1 MGTDLLPRVDI
12 PGKVTGAPAYVHDLR
27 PERMLHARVVR
38 PPSPAA
44 ELTAVDTSTV
54 EAMPG
59 FVAVVRDGSFL
70 AVVAEREFQAV
81 LAMRALAAAAEW
93 RERESL
99 PEQSRLYDVLRELE
113 TEVGT
118 VAETGSPQV
127 PDGERTRRMTFSR
140 PYMMHGPIGPSC
152 AVALMDGDALTV
164 WSHTQG
170 VYPDREAISEL
181 LGMPL
186 DRVRVIHVE
195 GAGCYGHNGA
205 DDAAA
210 DAALIARAMPRRPV
224 RVQWTREQ
232 EHGWE
237 PYGPAMTMDIAGT
250 VGKDGRISHFTYD
263 LWSNSHSTRPGGAA
277 RLIAA
282 QHLANPIPFDLPE
295 LSISPSGN
303 GDRNAN
309 PYYAIPNKRILWHYV
324 NAMPLRVSALRA
336 LGAYANVFALESFMD
351 ELALVAGADPV
362 EFRLRHLEDPRAV
375 AVVETAAERF
385 GWSSDPLPPNQGR
398 GFAFARYKNL
408 AAIWP

>member
-1 MGTDLLPRVDI
+1 MAESGTAVRYAAANVRQLLLDEAARRWTANAAELRVESKQVVAGDGRTLGYGELAAGINLIIPARADVPLTPTEAFALLGTDLLPRVDI

-27 PERMLHARVVR
+27 PEGLLHARVVR

-44 ELTAVDTSTV
+44 ELVAVDTGAV
-54 EAMPG
+54 EAMRG

-70 AVVAEREFQAV
+70 AVVAKREFQAV

-99 PEQSRLYDVLRELE
+99 PEQSRLFDVLRELE

-140 PYMMHGPIGPSC
+140 PYMMHGSIGPSC
-152 AVALMDGDALTV
+152 AVALMDGDALT
-164 WSHTQG
+164 SGRTPRAYIRTARRLPSCSACRSSGCASSTQ
-170 VYPDREAISEL
+170 
-181 LGMPL
+181 
-186 DRVRVIHVE
+186 E

-210 DAALIARAMPRRPV
+210 DAALIARALPGRPV

-250 VGKDGRISHFTYD
+250 VGEDGRISHFTYD

-282 QHLANPIPFDLPE
+282 QHLANPIPFDLP
-295 LSISPSGN
+295 G
-303 GDRNAN
+303 
-309 PYYAIPNKRILWHYV
+309 
-324 NAMPLRVSALRA
+324 
-336 LGAYANVFALESFMD
+336 
-351 ELALVAGADPV
+351 
-362 EFRLRHLEDPRAV
+362 
-375 AVVETAAERF
+375 
-385 GWSSDPLPPNQGR
+385 
-398 GFAFARYKNL
+398 
-408 AAIWP
+408 

>member
-1 MGTDLLPRVDI
+1 
-12 PGKVTGAPAYVHDLR
+12 
-27 PERMLHARVVR
+27 MLHARVVR

-44 ELTAVDTSTV
+44 ELMAVDTGTV

-81 LAMRALAAAAEW
+81 LAMRTLAAAAEW

-118 VAETGSPQV
+118 VAEAGSPQV
-127 PDGERTRRMTFSR
+127 PDGERTRRMTFTR
-140 PYMMHGPIGPSC
+140 PYMMHGSIGPSC
-152 AVALMDGDALTV
+152 AVALMEGDALTV

-186 DRVRVIHVE
+186 ERVRVIHVE

-210 DAALIARAMPRRPV
+210 DAALIARALPGRPV

-250 VGKDGRISHFTYD
+250 VGEDGRISHFTYD

-277 RLIAA
+277 RLIAGAASRQSRTLRPAGAEHQRLGQRRPQRQPLLRDPEQARPLALRQRDAA
-282 QHLANPIPFDLPE
+282 QGLGAAGARRLRQRLRARE
-295 LSISPSGN
+295 LHGRAGARRRRRPGRVPAAPPRGSPRSGGGRNSGGSASAGRATRFRRTTAAASPSRGT
-303 GDRNAN
+303 RTWR
-309 PYYAIPNKRILWHYV
+309 PTWRW
-324 NAMPLRVSALRA
+324 R
-336 LGAYANVFALESFMD
+336 
-351 ELALVAGADPV
+351 
-362 EFRLRHLEDPRAV
+362 
-375 AVVETAAERF
+375 
-385 GWSSDPLPPNQGR
+385 SSSR
-398 GFAFARYKNL
+398 
-408 AAIWP
+408 

>member
-1 MGTDLLPRVDI
+1 MWSAATGEALGYGELAAGMNLMIPARADVPLTPTEAFALMGTDLLPRVDI

-27 PERMLHARVVR
+27 PEGMLHARVVR

-118 VAETGSPQV
+118 VAEAGSPQV

-140 PYMMHGPIGPSC
+140 PYMMHGSIGPSC

-186 DRVRVIHVE
+186 ERVRVIHVE
-195 GAGCYGHNGA
+195 GAGLLRPQRRRRRGGRCGA
-205 DDAAA
+205 DRARGARPAGPRAVDARAGARLGALRPGHDHGHRRHGRRGRAHQPLHLRPLEQQPLDAAGRRREA
-210 DAALIARAMPRRPV
+210 DRR
-224 RVQWTREQ
+224 R
-232 EHGWE
+232 
-237 PYGPAMTMDIAGT
+237 
-250 VGKDGRISHFTYD
+250 
-263 LWSNSHSTRPGGAA
+263 
-277 RLIAA
+277 
-282 QHLANPIPFDLPE
+282 
-295 LSISPSGN
+295 SISPS
-303 GDRNAN
+303 
-309 PYYAIPNKRILWHYV
+309 PYRSTC
-324 NAMPLRVSALRA
+324 RS
-336 LGAYANVFALESFMD
+336 
-351 ELALVAGADPV
+351 
-362 EFRLRHLEDPRAV
+362 
-375 AVVETAAERF
+375 
-385 GWSSDPLPPNQGR
+385 
-398 GFAFARYKNL
+398 
-408 AAIWP
+408 